1 MDLRIFTEPQQGA
14 TYDTLL
20 TVAKDAYIHSQEN
33 RRHVGHYEDV
43 GLSGYDPNI
52 YRPDFERMLEDARQ

>member
-20 TVAKDAYIHSQEN
+20 TVAKATEDLGFDAFFGRTTIC
-33 RRHVGHYEDV
+33 
-43 GLSGYDPNI
+43 
-52 YRPDFERMLEDARQ
+52 AWAT